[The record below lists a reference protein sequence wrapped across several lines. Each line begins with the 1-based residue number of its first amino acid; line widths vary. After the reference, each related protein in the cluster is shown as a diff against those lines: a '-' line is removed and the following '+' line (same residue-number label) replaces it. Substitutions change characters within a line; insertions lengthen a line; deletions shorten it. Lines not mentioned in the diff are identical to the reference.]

1 MRRSTLVPSS
11 FTGSTRAIVIA
22 GAAVLVA
29 SGTAGA
35 AWGMESRSAHVT
47 PATVTSP
54 VPTNSANPTA
64 TPGDSATPSA
74 THSESASHSN
84 TVTHAASAAPTVK
97 QDDDTTGG
105 ETDAGESGVLPT
117 APDVTETNEGVG
129 EAETTDGGAGSSV
142 GREFPMTGGQHQGE
156 LQGLGTAG
164 MMH

>member
-54 VPTNSANPTA
+54 V
-64 TPGDSATPSA
+64 
-74 THSESASHSN
+74 HSESASHSN

-129 EAETTDGGAGSSV
+129 DAETNEGVGDAETTDGGAGSSV